1 MIPLPTNLDGVP
13 EMRCIV
19 ADTALFYII
28 VGAMLSM
35 LSENTLEQTGTLTT
49 EDAHTALEVA
59 FYGFIND

>member
-1 MIPLPTNLDGVP
+1 MIPLPTSLDGVP

-35 LSENTLEQTGTLTT
+35 LDDNMFEQTGTLTI
-49 EDAHTALEVA
+49 EDARDALAVA